1 MSAKQGELSSLSGG
15 RSVSI
20 ITDRQDDL
28 ISVIFDDD
36 DESYQWIGRLSASH
50 EIMREVGRDAANPQL
65 AITWD
70 DARFIKEV
78 LRDHLSTTIGDK
90 FSSVGKGIKKI
101 LRAIFG

>member
-1 MSAKQGELSSLSGG
+1 MSAKQGEHSLGGG

-20 ITDRQDDL
+20 ITDRQADL
-28 ISVIFDDD
+28 ISVIFDYEE
-36 DESYQWIGRLSASH
+36 ESYQWIGRLSASH

-65 AITWD
+65 AITWE
-70 DARFIKEV
+70 DAQFIKQV
-78 LRDHLSTTIGDK
+78 LRDHLHETMGDK